1 MKKIR
6 KIFFIIFIILAM
18 IIPINVSYATEEET
32 IDKQQEEF
40 KIQDFIK
47 SSKQFTG
54 EFFAD
59 MDINEILNNA
69 IKGEVDNSTLLKR
82 VLNLFGAEVV
92 TNIKAIISILV
103 IIIIHSILKSI
114 SEGLENDGISRL
126 IYYVQYILIVTIIMS
141 NFTDIVK
148 LVQDTSNNLVGFMNL
163 LVPLLITLMM
173 YTGSIATSSVI
184 EPIILFMINFIGNI
198 IQTLIIP
205 LVLIFTSLVIISK
218 ISDKVQIDKLSKFLK
233 SGIVWF
239 LGIILT
245 IFVGVVSLEGTL
257 ASSVDGVT
265 AKTTKAVVSSAIPVV
280 GKTLGDAV
288 DTVLGCGIVLKNAIG
303 LVGVIIVLGIC
314 IMPIIKLAILTI
326 FYKLVSTV
334 VQPVADEK
342 IVDLLEQ
349 IGDIFKIFLG
359 ILCAMSFMLIIG
371 TTLVL
376 KMSNSAMMYR

>member
-126 IYYVQYILIVTIIMS
+126 IYYVQYILIVTIIMT

-173 YTGSIATSSVI
+173 YTGSITTSSVI
-184 EPIILFMINFIGNI
+184 EPIILFMINFIGNL
-198 IQTLIIP
+198 IQTIIIP
-205 LVLIFTSLVIISK
+205 SVLILTSLVIISK
-218 ISDKVQIDKLSKFLK
+218 ISDKVQIDKLTKFLK

-239 LGIILT
+239 LGIVLT
-245 IFVGVVSLEGTL
+245 IFVGVISLEGTL

-265 AKTTKAVVSSAIPVV
+265 AKTTKAIVSSAIPVV
-280 GKTLGDAV
+280 GKILGDAV
-288 DTVLGCGIVLKNAIG
+288 DTVLGCGVVLKNAIG

-326 FYKLVSTV
+326 FYKLVS
-334 VQPVADEK
+334 
-342 IVDLLEQ
+342 
-349 IGDIFKIFLG
+349 
-359 ILCAMSFMLIIG
+359 S
-371 TTLVL
+371 
-376 KMSNSAMMYR
+376 MYPDSK